1 MLLQHFRLFCSGCMY
16 RISATGGGP
25 FDPCKETNMASG
37 SRLLA
42 EQRRRKILEFIEQK
56 GQITV
61 RELAS
66 RFSVSAV
73 TARGDLDA
81 LCSEG
86 LAIRSHGGAVRKLG
100 TGSDAS
106 TSSKESQRFAEV
118 ARLAKVSLNT
128 VSRVAQ
134 GHSKLAPSVQ
144 ATVLA
149 AARDLGVNLASRA
162 SHRTI

>member
-1 MLLQHFRLFCSGCMY
+1 
-16 RISATGGGP
+16 
-25 FDPCKETNMASG
+25 MASG

-81 LCSEG
+81 LC
-86 LAIRSHGGAVRKLG
+86 RRV
-100 TGSDAS
+100 
-106 TSSKESQRFAEV
+106 V
-118 ARLAKVSLNT
+118 AR
-128 VSRVAQ
+128 RD
-134 GHSKLAPSVQ
+134 
-144 ATVLA
+144 A
-149 AARDLGVNLASRA
+149 AARVDNHRA
-162 SHRTI
+162 DADR

>member
-1 MLLQHFRLFCSGCMY
+1 
-16 RISATGGGP
+16 
-25 FDPCKETNMASG
+25 MASG

-61 RELAS
+61 RELAD

-86 LAIRSHGGAVRKLG
+86 LAVRSHGGAVRKLEV
-100 TGSDAS
+100 DRDPNAAS
-106 TSSKESQRFAEV
+106 RESQRLAEV
-118 ARLAKVSLNT
+118 ARRAEVSLSAL
-128 VSRVAQ
+128 SRIAQ
-134 GHSKLAPSVQ
+134 
-144 ATVLA
+144 
-149 AARDLGVNLASRA
+149 R
-162 SHRTI
+162 

>member
-1 MLLQHFRLFCSGCMY
+1 
-16 RISATGGGP
+16 
-25 FDPCKETNMASG
+25 MAFKN
-37 SRLLA
+37 SRLLT
-42 EQRRRKILEFIEQK
+42 EQRRRKVLDLIQQQ

-81 LCSEG
+81 LCSEN
-86 LAIRSHGGAVRKLG
+86 LAIRSHGGAVRKLQ
-100 TGSDAS
+100 TGSDTGTA
-106 TSSKESQRFAEV
+106 SKESQRFSEV

-134 GHSKLAPSVQ
+134 GNSKLAPSVQ
-144 ATVLA
+144 A
-149 AARDLGVNLASRA
+149 
-162 SHRTI
+162 

>member
-1 MLLQHFRLFCSGCMY
+1 MY
-16 RISATGGGP
+16 RIWGNRQPRFEAWQG
-25 FDPCKETNMASG
+25 NHMASG

-86 LAIRSHGGAVRKLG
+86 LAIRSHGGAVRKLES
-100 TGSDAS
+100 GSDAG

-118 ARLAKVSLNT
+118 ARLAKVSLST

-134 GHSKLAPSVQ
+134 GNSKLAPSVQ
-144 ATVLA
+144 ASVLA
-149 AARDLGVNLASRA
+149 AAQGLGVNL
-162 SHRTI
+162 